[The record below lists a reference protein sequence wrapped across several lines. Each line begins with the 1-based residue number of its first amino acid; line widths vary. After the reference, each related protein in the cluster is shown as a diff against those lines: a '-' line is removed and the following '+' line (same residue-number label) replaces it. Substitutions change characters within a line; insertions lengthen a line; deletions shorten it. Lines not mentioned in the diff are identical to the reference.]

1 MNMQK
6 ANIVLSRKAAIILV
20 LLILGGCA
28 SSRAPVEDVNAG
40 LPSGETRQ
48 ASEFQENGGLQG
60 QPLLPSESW
69 GGQPLSAQRST
80 PPVVA
85 KLLRQSDQA
94 GQQQDWPK
102 AESYLQRALRI
113 SPKNAVLWSRMA
125 EAKLK
130 QGKSAQAVQFASKSN
145 AISSDPSLR
154 AKNAAIIES
163 AGK

>member
-1 MNMQK
+1 MWQ
-6 ANIVLSRKAAIILV
+6 ANIAQLKKVSVILV
-20 LLILGGCA
+20 LLVLGACA
-28 SSRAPVEDVNAG
+28 SSRAPVEDANAG
-40 LPSGETRQ
+40 LSSDQARQ
-48 ASEFQENGGLQG
+48 AIELEENSGLQG
-60 QPLLPSESW
+60 QPLLPSESS

-85 KLLRQSDQA
+85 KLLRQSEQA

-145 AISSDPSLR
+145 AISSDPNLR
-154 AKNAAIIES
+154 ERNAAIIES
-163 AGK
+163 ARK